1 VRVTKPHVPDQIK
14 RNFEAMEVC
23 ATLATARPWRGR
35 EVAAWA
41 FFNLRAHLLAL
52 DLLRLQLLFCLC
64 LPIARWVYLFLFAWQ
79 AEKTKLLIAIESQK
93 VAEKEAET
101 ESKRATIE
109 AQKLADVAKIQ
120 VAPQILSLQRHSF

>member
-1 VRVTKPHVPDQIK
+1 
-14 RNFEAMEVC
+14 
-23 ATLATARPWRGR
+23 
-35 EVAAWA
+35 VAAWA
-41 FFNLRAHLLAL
+41 FFNLRAQLLAL
-52 DLLRLQLLFCLC
+52 DSLRLQIHFLC
-64 LPIARWVYLFLFAWQ
+64 LPIARWIYHFHSAWQ